1 MKKTNLKM
9 GLVLLLATMLMP
21 CSIHAQDKVEASVGA
36 DFVSSYLWRGQD
48 LGGVSIQ
55 PSISLDYKGFTL
67 EAWGSVGFDSE
78 DDKELDLT
86 LAYTTGG
93 FSASVTDYWFTGGPG
108 YFHYSSGDTNHVFEA
123 QVGYDFGP
131 VALNWYTNF
140 AGADGLNKD
149 GERAYSSYVTL
160 AAPFTLG
167 GLDWMAEVGAT
178 PWATDYYEA
187 NGFAI
192 VDVSLEVEKEIKIT
206 DSFSL
211 PLFAKIAWNPRSEA
225 AHFAVG
231 LSF

>member
-1 MKKTNLKM
+1 MKKRNVLI
-9 GLVLLLATMLMP
+9 GLTALLLAALP
-21 CSIHAQDKVEASVGA
+21 LHSQAQDKVEASVGA
-36 DFVSSYLWRGQD
+36 DIVSAYLWRGQD

-55 PSISLDYKGFTL
+55 PSISLAYKGLSL

-86 LAYTTGG
+86 LGYESGG
-93 FSASVTDYWFTGGPG
+93 FSISVTDYWFAEGPG
-108 YFHYSSGDTNHVFEA
+108 YFHYKAHDTNHTLEA
-123 QVGYDFGP
+123 QLGYDFGP

-140 AGADGLNKD
+140 AGADGVNDK
-149 GERAYSSYVTL
+149 GKRAYSSYVTV

-167 GLDWMAEVGAT
+167 GLEWTAEIGAT

-187 NGFAI
+187 SGFAVI
-192 VDVSLEVEKEIKIT
+192 DVSLEVEKEIKIT
-206 DSFSL
+206 DSFHL
-211 PLFAKIAWNPRSEA
+211 PLFAKVAWNPRSEA